1 MQLPKIVFACK
12 VACFYQK
19 SIQNSPKIIKKH
31 LLCLHSMCSFLI
43 FDQIQ
48 HKHMKHQETIDYYLK
63 VTWQTI
69 ANKYNQIASEFEI
82 TQAVGYLLIN
92 INEEDGTTVSEV
104 ASLLGLKSTSLSRTL
119 NNLEEDGLIY
129 REGHKEDKR
138 SVKVY
143 LTEKGKEKRHLARVV
158 VRKFNDY
165 LNENLEDKEREI
177 LVEALKKI
185 NSLTIDYKP
194 D

>member
-1 MQLPKIVFACK
+1 
-12 VACFYQK
+12 
-19 SIQNSPKIIKKH
+19 
-31 LLCLHSMCSFLI
+31 
-43 FDQIQ
+43 
-48 HKHMKHQETIDYYLK
+48 MKHQETIDYYLK
-63 VTWQTI
+63 VVWQTI
-69 ANKYNQIASEFEI
+69 ANKYNQIASESGL

-92 INEEDGTTVSEV
+92 IDEVEGTTVSEV
-104 ASLLGLKSTSLSRTL
+104 AGLLGLKSTSLSRML

-129 REGHKEDKR
+129 RKGHQIDKR

-165 LNENLEDKEREI
+165 LNAHFSESEREQ
-177 LVEALKKI
+177 LVQSLKKI
-185 NSLTIDYKP
+185 NELTLNYTP